1 MTRLLIKKFIRES
14 RLLFLA
20 CCVLVTAFCASRV
33 WIIAQFDLASFEPLL
48 AQLKRFE
55 RFMPVPLD
63 QVLTYEGSIALTL
76 SEPILMMAILTWC
89 IARGSDVV
97 SGELGRGTLEMLL
110 ANPIGRGQL
119 VIIHAMMST
128 LGLGLLCLV
137 AWVTIHFSLDN
148 CSLTQR
154 VENTASIQVPFFI
167 PLNIPVSL
175 GEAEEVQIPL
185 SEKVDSG
192 LFIAP
197 CLNLFGLGF
206 VLLSLSILL
215 SCCDRFRWRSIG
227 LALGFYVV
235 QLMLFLLSKVGEA
248 WKWAESLT
256 VLSLYQP
263 DLTVLLSKRID
274 GSQWGLLGSEE
285 LDASVWHYYL
295 GPSGMTASCLL
306 LGVAL
311 LTTAVLMFRRRD
323 LPAPL

>member
-1 MTRLLIKKFIRES
+1 MTRLLTKKFIRES
-14 RLLFLA
+14 RLLFIACAVLLA
-20 CCVLVTAFCASRV
+20 TFCASRV

-55 RFMPVPLD
+55 RFLPVPLD

-76 SEPILMMAILTWC
+76 SEPLMIMSILIWC
-89 IARGSDVV
+89 IARGTDVV

-128 LGLGLLCLV
+128 LGLGILCVV
-137 AWVTIHFSLDN
+137 AWTTIHISLDN

-167 PLNIPVSL
+167 PMNIPVSL
-175 GEAEEVQIPL
+175 GEAEEIQIPL
-185 SEKVDSG
+185 SDKVDSS

-197 CLNLFGLGF
+197 CLNLFALGF
-206 VLLSLSILL
+206 VILSLSILL

-227 LALGFYVV
+227 LTLGFYVM
-235 QLMLFLLSKVGEA
+235 QLMLFLLSKVGET

-256 VLSLYQP
+256 ILSLYQP
-263 DLTVLLSKRID
+263 DLTVLLSKRIPGAQWSLQ
-274 GSQWGLLGSEE
+274 GSKK
-285 LDASVWHYYL
+285 LDASVWHYQL
-295 GPSGMTASCLL
+295 GPSGMTITCLL
-306 LGVAL
+306 LGVTFL
-311 LTTAVLMFRRRD
+311 VIAVSVFRRRD